1 MDRFGMGTDYSNDP
15 EFTEAVAKKV
25 YYGPVNLSEKSEPN
39 MTLSVAGT
47 RQGTGVTSARVNL
60 RLIQDLVTK
69 IKVSEHGVACVL
81 DNRGRVIAHTDASLV
96 LKDFSSR
103 PREGGE
109 SGTHHNQ

>member
-25 YYGPVNLSEKSEPN
+25 YYGPVYLSEKSEPN

-60 RLIQDLVTK
+60 RSIGPGYENQSQRT
-69 IKVSEHGVACVL
+69 
-81 DNRGRVIAHTDASLV
+81 RRRVCS
-96 LKDFSSR
+96 
-103 PREGGE
+103 
-109 SGTHHNQ
+109 